1 MSRKLILYSNSQVQA
16 SGVKNALDEAQ
27 IAYFEI
33 NKSDSSYPGILG
45 QIEIYVEEADEAKAL
60 LTIEDLIN
68 N

>member
-1 MSRKLILYSNSQVQA
+1 MSRKLILSSNSQVQV

-45 QIEIYVEEADEAKAL
+45 QIEVFVNETDEAKAL
-60 LTIEDLIN
+60 LVVKDLIN
-68 N
+68 D

>member
-1 MSRKLILYSNSQVQA
+1 MSRKLILSSNSQVQV

-45 QIEIYVEEADEAKAL
+45 QIEIHVHDADEAKAL
-60 LTIEDLIN
+60 LVIKDLVN

>member
-1 MSRKLILYSNSQVQA
+1 MSRKLILSSNSQVQA

-27 IAYFEI
+27 ITYFEI

-45 QIEIYVEEADEAKAL
+45 QIEIYVEEVDEVKAL
-60 LTIEDLIN
+60 QTIEDLIN

>member
-1 MSRKLILYSNSQVQA
+1 MSRKLILSSNSQVQV

-45 QIEIYVEEADEAKAL
+45 QIEVYVNEADEAKAL
-60 LTIEDLIN
+60 LQIKDLVN
-68 N
+68 D